1 VHRLRP
7 ILSLPLAIFAFA
19 GAGLIAFSRDAI
31 PPQLSPYAPLVLIIV
46 MATALILA
54 LRIALATIPKPT
66 LKFADVLTLVFGS
79 SRYEITGTMIKYED
93 LDDFALAL
101 AQSAA
106 IEDISIARSD
116 PGNSKNQM
124 PLVKISPHYWEDHRI
139 DTLTYAEKSQ
149 SVTQPLLAGLSRTPG
164 NDAYFDLR
172 FDKQEMR
179 RLKKKWK
186 IRPRSCL

>member
-106 IEDISIARSD
+106 IEDISIWGSRVPIPAIQKIKS
-116 PGNSKNQM
+116 

-186 IRPRSCL
+186 IRP

>member
-54 LRIALATIPKPT
+54 LRIALATIPT

-106 IEDISIARSD
+106 IEDISIWGSRVPIPAIQKIKS
-116 PGNSKNQM
+116 

-186 IRPRSCL
+186 IRP